1 MRKMLRISLGI
12 ATAAFLFQACSSKP
26 VAPEAGPVYVPPT
39 EISDPPSLEARK
51 GPVWVVKPDGSKS
64 CGVKKGITP
73 KQASQELESQGV
85 KVQRARMG
93 HDGQMRMMVCG
104 ADTGSRVELLI
115 DGQFL
120 PTASAKG
127 FRVKGED

>member
-1 MRKMLRISLGI
+1 MSKTRRIYLGI
-12 ATAAFLFQACSSKP
+12 ASAAFLFQACSSKP
-26 VAPEAGPVYVPPT
+26 VAKDGPIYVPPS
-39 EISDPPSLEARK
+39 EAPAAPSLEARK
-51 GPVWVVKPDGSKS
+51 GPVWVVKSDGSKS

-73 KQASQELESQGV
+73 KQASQELEASGV

-104 ADTGSRVELLI
+104 ADTGNRVELLI

-120 PTASAKG
+120 PSASEKG